1 MTTNPGSQAVGIAVK
16 GEQNVLSDRFKT
28 TVKDCDVVEKKN
40 LIGYRQKW
48 VQWMSWYGYGA
59 PEPNNIQTQIH
70 RMLFNDLTYRAT
82 VSVRSSEDA
91 GMEISARSA
100 TLAYL
105 LDQGYVVSQ
114 VLALQ
119 KLLDNGSDVISVK
132 RLLKNVE
139 KHRSFITRE
148 VYVAGAG
155 LPYDFTSWADTVD
168 KSDPMVQICGI
179 DAPGLHR
186 FAISKH
192 LHETFDRLSGKKPE
206 QRTRQDVIPK
216 SIFRTLDSWISG
228 PRAEEIGD
236 LRNKFIAHAA
246 NALDVGTSTFN
257 GVSFSQIDELQRAIV
272 RVVHALID
280 EILSIRIARPVVPI
294 APLGIFRG
302 LDLPYSPS
310 GAEAKMHQRWDDLS
324 KERNGWNTGVLEEV
338 TSTPRRH
345 NANLNVLSY

>member
-1 MTTNPGSQAVGIAVK
+1 MNPELQMTTNSGSPAVGIAIK
-16 GEQNVLSDRFKT
+16 AEQNVLADRFKT
-28 TVKDCDVVEKKN
+28 AVKDCDVESKKN
-40 LIGYRQKW
+40 LVGYRQKW
-48 VQWMSWYGYGA
+48 VQWMSWYGYGDP
-59 PEPNNIQTQIH
+59 PEPNNIESQIH
-70 RMLFNDLTYRAT
+70 RMFFNDLTYRAT
-82 VSVRSSEDA
+82 VSVRSSVDA
-91 GMEISARSA
+91 GMDISARSA

-139 KHRSFITRE
+139 KHRAVITRE
-148 VYVAGAG
+148 VYVAGDG
-155 LPYDFTSWADTVD
+155 LPYDYTSWAGTVD
-168 KSDPMVQICGI
+168 KSDPMVQIYGI
-179 DAPGLHR
+179 GAPGLHR

-192 LHETFDRLSGKKPE
+192 LHETFDQLSGNKPD

-246 NALDVGTSTFN
+246 NALEVGSSTFN

-280 EILSIRIARPVVPI
+280 GILSIRIARPIVPYP
-294 APLGIFRG
+294 PLGIFQG
-302 LDLPYSPS
+302 LHLPYSPS
-310 GAEAKMHQRWDDLS
+310 DAEAKMHQRWGDLS
-324 KERNGWNTGVLEEV
+324 DERNEWNTGILQEL
-338 TSTPRRH
+338 TSSP
-345 NANLNVLSY
+345 ALP

>member
-1 MTTNPGSQAVGIAVK
+1 MTTNVGSPAVGIAVK
-16 GEQNVLSDRFKT
+16 AEQNVLADRFKT
-28 TVKDCDVVEKKN
+28 AVKDCDVERKEN
-40 LIGYRQKW
+40 LSGYRQKW

-59 PEPNNIQTQIH
+59 PEPNNIQDQIH

-82 VSVRSSEDA
+82 ASVRSSVEA

-100 TLAYL
+100 TLVYL

-139 KHRSFITRE
+139 KHRPFITRE
-148 VYVAGAG
+148 VYVAGDG

-168 KSDPMVQICGI
+168 KSDPMVQFYGI
-179 DAPGLHR
+179 DAPGLRR
-186 FAISKH
+186 FAMSKQ
-192 LHETFDRLSGKKPE
+192 LHETFDQLSGKKPD

-228 PRAEEIGD
+228 PRFEEIKD
-236 LRNKFIAHAA
+236 LRDKVIAHAA
-246 NALDVGTSTFN
+246 NALEVGKSTFN

-280 EILSIRIARPVVPI
+280 EILSIRITRPVVPI

-302 LDLPYSPS
+302 LDLLYSPS
-310 GAEAKMHQRWDDLS
+310 DAEAKMHQRWDDLS
-324 KERNGWNTGVLEEV
+324 EERNGWNAGVLQEV
-338 TSTPRRH
+338 TFSPTSP
-345 NANLNVLSY
+345 